1 MEAKIMKRPPVI
13 VVQLIHIQGPLK
25 GEIQEFTEAQ
35 ISIGRQ
41 TSCLLRFPPD
51 LTIISRQHADI
62 VREGNQF
69 KLIDHSANGTFVN
82 GKQIQEALL
91 KDGDVLEFAKG
102 GPKASFLTQ
111 IKEESYVP
119 PPPKEAAAAKEPPPP
134 PRKEPPAPRPEPP
147 RAAPERPTFPDAAMP
162 PPRSEPAEEKLIVQS
177 VRAPLVIQ
185 FGPTLRSFKQ
195 LPVTIGKNPKS
206 DFKLDRPFILDQHA
220 QIFFAQ
226 NQYWV
231 KDLTGQRLVQINGQP
246 VGPQA
251 PLRGNDELSLTP
263 RGPVFRFLGEGR
275 LAEVSAPSSEEPPEP
290 PAKKREAPQRPAPEP
305 KASDGLFS
313 KVKKLFES

>member
-1 MEAKIMKRPPVI
+1 MKRPPVI
-13 VVQLIHIQGPLK
+13 VVQLVHIQGPLK

-51 LTIISRQHADI
+51 LAVISRQHADI

-69 KLIDHSANGTFVN
+69 KLIDHSSNGTFVN
-82 GKQIQEALL
+82 GKQVQEAIL
-91 KDGDVLEFAKG
+91 KDGDVLEFARG
-102 GPKASFLTQ
+102 GPKVSFLTQ

-119 PPPKEAAAAKEPPPP
+119 PPPRETAAPKESPLPS
-134 PRKEPPAPRPEPP
+134 RKEPSAPRPESP
-147 RAAPERPTFPDAAMP
+147 RAVPEKPTFPDAALP
-162 PPRSEPAEEKLIVQS
+162 PPRSEPAEEGPVVQS
-177 VRAPLVIQ
+177 VRAPLIIQ

-195 LPVTIGKNPKS
+195 LPVTIGKSPQS
-206 DFKLDRPFILDQHA
+206 DFKLDRPYILEQHA

-231 KDLTGQRLVQINGQP
+231 KDLTGQRLVLINGQP
-246 VGPQA
+246 AGPQA

-275 LAEVSAPSSEEPPEP
+275 LAEMAAPSSEEVPEAPAGKREP
-290 PAKKREAPQRPAPEP
+290 PQRLAAEP
-305 KASDGLFS
+305 KASEGLFS
-313 KVKKLFES
+313 KVKKLFEP

>member
-1 MEAKIMKRPPVI
+1 MKRPPVI

-25 GEIQEFTEAQ
+25 GEIQDFTEAQ

-51 LTIISRQHADI
+51 LTNISRQHADI

-69 KLIDHSANGTFVN
+69 KLIDRSANGTFVN
-82 GKQIQEALL
+82 GKQVQEAVL
-91 KDGDVLEFAKG
+91 KDGDVLEFSKG
-102 GPKASFLTQ
+102 GPKVSFLTQ

-119 PPPKEAAAAKEPPPP
+119 PPPKEVAAAKEPPLPP
-134 PRKEPPAPRPEPP
+134 ARKETPTSRPEPP
-147 RAAPERPTFPDAAMP
+147 RAAPLKPTFSDAAGP
-162 PPRSEPAEEKLIVQS
+162 PPGSEPPEEKPVVQS
-177 VRAPLVIQ
+177 VRAPLIIQ

-195 LPVTIGKNPKS
+195 LPITIGKSPKS
-206 DFKLDRPFILDQHA
+206 DFKLDRPSILDQHA

-231 KDLTGQRLVQINGQP
+231 KDLTGQRLVLINGQP
-246 VGPQA
+246 AGPQA

-275 LAEVSAPSSEEPPEP
+275 LAEVAAPSSEEPPEA
-290 PAKKREAPQRPAPEP
+290 PAMKRESPQRPVPEP
-305 KASDGLFS
+305 KASEGLFS
-313 KVKKLFES
+313 KVKKLFEP